1 MQQKAAAMFC
11 RGAYSLAGGAA
22 FVLSVGFCEK
32 GKDKR
37 ALPQGLLVPHPYPP
51 VYRDATRITAAAP
64 LLHWIKAV
72 LP

>member
-1 MQQKAAAMFC
+1 M
-11 RGAYSLAGGAA
+11 
-22 FVLSVGFCEK
+22 LSVGSCEK

-37 ALPQGLLVPHPYPP
+37 VLPQGLLVPHPYPP
-51 VYRDATRITAAAP
+51 VYRDVIRITAAP